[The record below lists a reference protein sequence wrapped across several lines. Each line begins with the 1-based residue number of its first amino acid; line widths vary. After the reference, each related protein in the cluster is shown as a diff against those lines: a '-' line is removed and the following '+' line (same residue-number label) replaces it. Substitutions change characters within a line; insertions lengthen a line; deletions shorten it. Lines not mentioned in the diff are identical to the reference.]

1 MSCVTI
7 KASSLIASD
16 RICMI
21 YAIQD
26 TRGRVL
32 ANHTLKR
39 IPILSLKV
47 DEVAKKVFVKTIYRT
62 LIYEWDEEILVE
74 PSEAL
79 AIITTKGGK
88 SKVHTVA
95 SWRER
100 IVNT

>member
-16 RICMI
+16 RICMVH
-21 YAIQD
+21 AFQ
-26 TRGRVL
+26 TSRGREL
-32 ANHTLKR
+32 ANNTLKR
-39 IPILSLKV
+39 VPILSLKV
-47 DEVAKKVFVKTIYRT
+47 DEVAKKVIVKTIYRT

-74 PSEAL
+74 PSETL

-95 SWRER
+95 SWRDR
-100 IVNT
+100 IVNP